1 VIPGVDS
8 LSLSAVVLVVMVPWV
23 HFELKEAFVF
33 ELFFLTSGL
42 GLIDNVIIVIVQST
56 K

>member
-1 VIPGVDS
+1 MIPGVDS
-8 LSLSAVVLVVMVPWV
+8 LSAVVVLVAWV

-42 GLIDNVIIVIVQST
+42 GRIDNVIIVISIN
-56 K
+56 